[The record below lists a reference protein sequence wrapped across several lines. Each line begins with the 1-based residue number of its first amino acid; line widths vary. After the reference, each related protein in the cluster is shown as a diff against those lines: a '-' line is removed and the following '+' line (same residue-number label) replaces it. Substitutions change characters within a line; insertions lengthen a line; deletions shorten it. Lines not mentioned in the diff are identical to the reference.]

1 MCLVEICFSMF
12 NLLMMTKVM
21 IMMMMMMMMMID
33 VELRCVVLVVW
44 LSPSDLCDYN
54 LYILFELLLVRGFP
68 CDDAGDVDN
77 KDCRNRWLLNHF
89 AKHGWVNFEKH
100 GLGL

>member
-1 MCLVEICFSMF
+1 MH
-12 NLLMMTKVM
+12 
-21 IMMMMMMMMMID
+21 
-33 VELRCVVLVVW
+33 
-44 LSPSDLCDYN
+44 N